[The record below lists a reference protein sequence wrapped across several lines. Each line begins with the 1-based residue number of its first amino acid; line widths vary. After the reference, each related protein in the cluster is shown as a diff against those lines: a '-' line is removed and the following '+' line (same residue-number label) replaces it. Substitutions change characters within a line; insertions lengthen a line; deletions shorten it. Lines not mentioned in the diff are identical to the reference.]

1 MNVMNIVEN
10 FNSKMTGQINSN
22 HSGRVAVTERADSIQ
37 SGKEV
42 VKPEDIKMAVSEL
55 NKLAGSFNE
64 KVRFDLDDKTNRI
77 IIKLINR
84 IPMKLSVRSRQNT
97 QSGCLNIFR
106 SIWVFLLMNQGK

>member
-84 IPMKLSVRSRQNT
+84 DTNEVVSEIPSKYSIRLLEHFQEYMGLFVDESR
-97 QSGCLNIFR
+97 
-106 SIWVFLLMNQGK
+106 

>member
-84 IPMKLSVRSRQNT
+84 DTNEVVSEIPSKYSIRLFEHFQEYMGLFVDESR
-97 QSGCLNIFR
+97 
-106 SIWVFLLMNQGK
+106 

>member
-22 HSGRVAVTERADSIQ
+22 QSGRVAVTERADSIQ
-37 SGKEV
+37 QGKEA
-42 VKPEDIKMAVSEL
+42 VKPDDIKMAVNEL

-84 IPMKLSVRSRQNT
+84 DTNEVVSEIPSKYSIRLLEHFQEYLGLFVDESR
-97 QSGCLNIFR
+97 
-106 SIWVFLLMNQGK
+106 

>member
-1 MNVMNIVEN
+1 MKVMNIVEN

-84 IPMKLSVRSRQNT
+84 DTNEVVSEIPSKYSIRLLEHFQEYMGLFVDESR
-97 QSGCLNIFR
+97 
-106 SIWVFLLMNQGK
+106 

>member
-10 FNSKMTGQINSN
+10 FNSKMTGKINSN
-22 HSGRVAVTERADSIQ
+22 QSGRVAVTERADSIQ
-37 SGKEV
+37 PEKEA

-55 NKLAGSFNE
+55 NKLAGNFNE

-84 IPMKLSVRSRQNT
+84 DTNEVVSEIPSKYSIRLLEHFQEYMGLFVDESR
-97 QSGCLNIFR
+97 
-106 SIWVFLLMNQGK
+106 

>member
-84 IPMKLSVRSRQNT
+84 DTNEVVSEIPSKY
-97 QSGCLNIFR
+97 
-106 SIWVFLLMNQGK
+106 SIRLLEHFQEYMGLFVDELR

>member
-22 HSGRVAVTERADSIQ
+22 QSGRVAVTERADSIQ
-37 SGKEV
+37 PEKEA
-42 VKPEDIKMAVSEL
+42 VKSEDIKMAVSEL
-55 NKLAGSFNE
+55 NKLAGNFNE

-84 IPMKLSVRSRQNT
+84 DTNEVVSEIPSKYSIRLLEHFQEYMGLFVDESR
-97 QSGCLNIFR
+97 
-106 SIWVFLLMNQGK
+106 

>member
-10 FNSKMTGQINSN
+10 FNSKITGQINSN

-37 SGKEV
+37 SGKEA

-84 IPMKLSVRSRQNT
+84 DTNEVVSEIPSKYSIRLLEHFQEYMGLFVDESR
-97 QSGCLNIFR
+97 
-106 SIWVFLLMNQGK
+106 